1 MSTPTAPADVH
12 VFGVRHLSPGG
23 AYHLLQL
30 LDRIRPTAVLIEGP
44 SDATSEIR
52 HLVASGTKPPVA
64 MLAFTD
70 ELPVRT
76 AMWPLAS
83 YSPEYQAMQWAAK
96 HGAEAAFIDLPS
108 SIMIAMDEQ
117 YEQSLERDKGTE
129 ANDTWHADA
138 DADGT
143 LTAES
148 SNTET
153 TGMDKERS
161 PESDAEEVHI
171 ILQEPDHASTGS
183 PQQGETEHPLDAM
196 YSRIAELSGES
207 DYDSYW
213 ERYYEH
219 LLGEDSYSQS
229 IRLFSS
235 ELREWSEQDE
245 RPFAKRAF
253 AYHAVR
259 EAYIRR
265 RIRETIQSGHLPER
279 IVVVCGSY
287 HAAALQT
294 NEQLPPMTDEELKR
308 LPQRTTRLTL
318 MPYSYYRLSSLSG
331 YGAGNH
337 APFYYEL
344 MWNMMQKDALHELP
358 HHYLSGVA
366 RELRELGTYRSTAE
380 VIEAVRMAQSLA
392 LLRGGTQPV
401 LGDLQDAAR
410 TLLGQGELSVVAE
423 PLARLNIGTTIGEL
437 AEGVS
442 QTPIQEDLNRWF
454 KQLKLTRY
462 KTAVS
467 TELALDLREN
477 RRAGSEASAFL
488 DLRRSFLLHR
498 LRLLG
503 IDFAREQGKRQEG
516 ATWAEHWLLQW
527 SPEVEIQVIEST
539 LLGETIEVAAGYRFQ
554 QRMDECTTLQEASQ
568 LIAIAIRCGMIAQ
581 LEPARRT
588 LQQLAVDNRDVL
600 QIASAAGE
608 LSRVIRYGDVRRMD
622 TSALIPLLEQ
632 LFFRACL
639 FLTDNCNCKDE
650 VATSMMTAM
659 NELNVIS
666 QEHDEEVDVALW
678 LKELGELMRRD
689 DLNARLS
696 GFACAILMERSAIQ
710 HSDTAAEVS
719 RRLSPGVPA
728 ELGAGWFEGLSSRNR
743 YMLLSRLS
751 LWEQLSAYMDGLEE
765 EHFMRALVFLRR
777 AFSTFSASEK
787 AQVAELLG
795 EVWGIHA
802 EQAAELLTGE
812 LQQKEEQLL
821 DDLNDFDFDD
831 F

>member
-1 MSTPTAPADVH
+1 MSTTTVADVH

-23 AYHLLQL
+23 AYHLLQT

-44 SDATSEIR
+44 ADATSEIR
-52 HLVASGTKPPVA
+52 HLVAKGTKPPVA
-64 MLAFTD
+64 ILAFTD

-96 HGAEAAFIDLPS
+96 NGAEAEFIDLPS

-117 YEQSLERDKGTE
+117 YEHGDRGDNGLGNPD
-129 ANDTWHADA
+129 NLDADA
-138 DADGT
+138 DADAV
-143 LTAES
+143 TADVEPTNPADPEQAEPS
-148 SNTET
+148 KLPTET
-153 TGMDKERS
+153 EQHRS
-161 PESDAEEVHI
+161 E
-171 ILQEPDHASTGS
+171 EPDGGHDEGQDDNTK
-183 PQQGETEHPLDAM
+183 HPLDAM
-196 YSRIAELSGES
+196 YERIAELSGEP

-219 LLGEDSYSQS
+219 QLGADSYASS
-229 IRLFSS
+229 IELFST
-235 ELREWSEQDE
+235 ELRQWSEEDE
-245 RPFAKRAF
+245 RPFAKLAF

-259 EAYIRR
+259 EAYMRR
-265 RIRETIQSGHLPER
+265 RIIETIEAGHDPAR

-287 HAAALQT
+287 HASALQIS
-294 NEQLPPMTDEELKR
+294 EQLPPMSDNELKR
-308 LPQRTTRLTL
+308 LPQRSTRLTL

-337 APFYYEL
+337 APHYYEL
-344 MWNMMQKDALHELP
+344 MWNMMQKAALHELP
-358 HHYLSGVA
+358 HYYLSGVA
-366 RELRELGTYRSTAE
+366 RELREMGTYRSTAE

-392 LLRGGTQPV
+392 SLRGGAQPV

-423 PLARLNIGTTIGEL
+423 PLARLNVGTSIGQL

-442 QTPIQEDLNRWF
+442 QTPIQDDLNRLL

-462 KTAVS
+462 KTAVAA
-467 TELALDLREN
+467 ELALDLREN
-477 RRAGSEASAFL
+477 RRASSEASAFL

-498 LRLLG
+498 LRLLS
-503 IDFAREQGKRQEG
+503 IDFAKKAVTRQDQ
-516 ATWAEHWLLQW
+516 ATWAEQWVLQW

-539 LLGETIEVAAGYRFQ
+539 LLGETVEVAAGYRFQ
-554 QRMDECTTLQEASQ
+554 QRLDECSTLEEASK
-568 LIAIAIRCGMIAQ
+568 LIAIAIQCGMIAQ
-581 LEPARRT
+581 LEPARRV
-588 LQQLAVDNRDVL
+588 LQRLAVDNRDVL
-600 QIASAAGE
+600 QIAAAAGE
-608 LSRVIRYGDVRRMD
+608 LSRMIRYGDVRRVD
-622 TSALIPLLEQ
+622 TSPLVPLLEQ
-632 LFFRACL
+632 LFFRGCL

-650 VATSMMTAM
+650 VATSMMGAIH
-659 NELNVIS
+659 ELNVIS
-666 QEHDEEVDVALW
+666 QEHDEEVDGALW
-678 LKELGELMRRD
+678 LQELGELMRRD

-696 GFACAILMERSAIQ
+696 GFACAVLMERSAIDQ
-710 HSDTAAEVS
+710 QDITSEMA

-728 ELGAGWFEGLSSRNR
+728 ELGAGWFEGLSGRNR

-751 LWEQLSAYMDGLEE
+751 LWQQLSDYMDGLED

-777 AFSTFSASEK
+777 AFSTFSAAEK
-787 AQVAELLG
+787 SQVAELLG

-812 LQQKEEQLL
+812 LEEKEEQML
-821 DDLNDFDFDD
+821 DDLNEFDFDD